1 VKIEEKK
8 NFNSVSMYTKFF
20 LYRMIIL
27 FCSVEMSQH
36 EINLPSL
43 QASYMWTDNGAL
55 QASYM
60 WTDGGDPQKQSYIKD
75 KGTTVRR

>member
-1 VKIEEKK
+1 
-8 NFNSVSMYTKFF
+8 
-20 LYRMIIL
+20 MIIL